1 MARYSMLVDP
11 RMAAGSFGGGGF
23 GGVGDIFQS
32 MQTGFASALPI
43 MHSLYDFQDRA
54 VLSPY
59 QQEANIAALNNARQ
73 QNELS
78 ALGGGLEMVA
88 LNNANKK
95 AGLTMQQL
103 LGGNSLGGNSLLGQ
117 PMTVNNQ
124 ATSPPSQL
132 NTMPA
137 AERPA
142 VNFTQSVLD
151 QWLNNPP
158 RQPAQTFPVS

>member
-1 MARYSMLVDP
+1 MASYSMLVDP
-11 RMAAGSFGGGGF
+11 RMAAGSFGGGRF

-54 VLSPY
+54 ALSPY

-78 ALGGGLEMVA
+78 ALGGGIDMVA
-88 LNNANKK
+88 LNRLNNT
-95 AGLTMQQL
+95 GGMTLGQL
-103 LGGNSLGGNSLLGQ
+103 LQGNSLVGQ
-117 PMTVNNQ
+117 PMTVSNQ
-124 ATSPPSQL
+124 ATSPAPQL
-132 NTMPA
+132 NTMPMNPA
-137 AERPA
+137 AQRPG